1 MKQKVSLVLS
11 GGGARGIAHIG
22 VIEVLEEEGYEIVS
36 VTGTSM
42 GSVVGGVYA
51 LGKMEEFKKWMLT
64 LDRLKVISLF
74 DFSFS
79 SQGLIKGDKVLN
91 TMKEFIS
98 DENIEDLRIP
108 YAAVAVDL
116 LKKEEVIFTK
126 GSIYDAIRASVSI
139 PSLLTPVKKE
149 DAVLVDGGVLNNI
162 PVNHA
167 HRVAGDILVAVDV
180 NANIPVFEPALSKK
194 EHKEKQS
201 IYQEKIR
208 NFQNQLKKIK
218 PGNHEEKL
226 GYFNLISK
234 TIGLMSYQIAHL
246 TLEKNPPDLLINI
259 SRESCDTFDFYKA
272 EELIEIGRHAA
283 IESLKAHPPAK

>member
-22 VIEVLEEEGYEIVS
+22 VIEVLEEKGYEIVS

-42 GSVVGGVYA
+42 GAVVGGVYA
-51 LGKMEEFKKWMLT
+51 LGKMEDFKQWMLT
-64 LDRLKVISLF
+64 LDRLKVFSLF
-74 DFSFS
+74 DFSFG

-139 PSLLTPVKKE
+139 PSLLTPVKKRPTC
-149 DAVLVDGGVLNNI
+149 GWGC
-162 PVNHA
+162 
-167 HRVAGDILVAVDV
+167 
-180 NANIPVFEPALSKK
+180 F
-194 EHKEKQS
+194 KQ
-201 IYQEKIR
+201 Y
-208 NFQNQLKKIK
+208 
-218 PGNHEEKL
+218 
-226 GYFNLISK
+226 
-234 TIGLMSYQIAHL
+234 
-246 TLEKNPPDLLINI
+246 
-259 SRESCDTFDFYKA
+259 SCQ
-272 EELIEIGRHAA
+272 
-283 IESLKAHPPAK
+283 PCP